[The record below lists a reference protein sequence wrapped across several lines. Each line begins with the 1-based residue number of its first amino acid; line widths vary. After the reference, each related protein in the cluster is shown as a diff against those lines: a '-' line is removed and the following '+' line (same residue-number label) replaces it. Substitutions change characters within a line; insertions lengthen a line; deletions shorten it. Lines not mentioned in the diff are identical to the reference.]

1 MIENRGEKKGKGGLS
16 KMKEEKKRGKFSWQS
31 GPRQRKKNFL
41 AGIYYLSISLSAC
54 RRPGCHGFKV
64 DWHSCQ

>member
-31 GPRQRKKNFL
+31 GPRQRKKKKIGWRLLFVNF
-41 AGIYYLSISLSAC
+41 SLC
-54 RRPGCHGFKV
+54 M
-64 DWHSCQ
+64 